1 MKWLIFL
8 NRKCFLF
15 EKGNA
20 LILSKINYNIDFHQ
34 INKHLIKTRKVQ
46 EERGIATEELSSLIR
61 KFYTMKNMR
70 NIHLHESLPEVFL
83 EEYRNNS
90 MCIKT
95 HNHSR
100 FWSVNVLCDSR
111 LYRCILLFFLFFDE
125 FPDDA
130 NAQTNPIHSS
140 QR

>member
-1 MKWLIFL
+1 MFK
-8 NRKCFLF
+8 
-15 EKGNA
+15 KGNA
-20 LILSKINYNIDFHQ
+20 LILSKINYDIDSEKT
-34 INKHLIKTRKVQ
+34 NKHSIKTKKVQ

-70 NIHLHESLPEVFL
+70 NIHLHESLSEVFL

-95 HNHSR
+95 RSHSR
-100 FWSVNVLCDSR
+100 FWSVNALCDSR

-130 NAQTNPIHSS
+130 NAQTSPIHSS
-140 QR
+140 RR

>member
-1 MKWLIFL
+1 MVDFFKPKNI
-8 NRKCFLF
+8 LF
-15 EKGNA
+15 EKRNA
-20 LILSKINYNIDFHQ
+20 LILSNINYDIDFHQ
-34 INKHLIKTRKVQ
+34 INKHSIKTKKMQ

-70 NIHLHESLPEVFL
+70 NIHLHESLSEIFL

-100 FWSVNVLCDSR
+100 FWSVNALCDSR
-111 LYRCILLFFLFFDE
+111 LYHCILLFFLFFDE
-125 FPDDA
+125 FPDDT
-130 NAQTNPIHSS
+130 NAQTSLIHSS
-140 QR
+140 RR

>member
-1 MKWLIFL
+1 MK
-8 NRKCFLF
+8 
-15 EKGNA
+15 KGIPWFY
-20 LILSKINYNIDFHQ
+20 LKLTMILTFIK
-34 INKHLIKTRKVQ
+34 INKHSNKTKKAQ
-46 EERGIATEELSSLIR
+46 EEHETAIEELSSLIR

-70 NIHLHESLPEVFL
+70 NIHLHETLSEVFL

-100 FWSVNVLCDSR
+100 FWSVNALCDSR

-125 FPDDA
+125 FPDDVT
-130 NAQTNPIHSS
+130 AQTSPIHSS
-140 QR
+140 RK

>member
-1 MKWLIFL
+1 MVDFFKPKNI
-8 NRKCFLF
+8 LF

-20 LILSKINYNIDFHQ
+20 LILSKINYDIDFHQ
-34 INKHLIKTRKVQ
+34 INKHSIKTKKVQ

-70 NIHLHESLPEVFL
+70 NIHLHESLSEVFL

-90 MCIKT
+90 MYIKT

-100 FWSVNVLCDSR
+100 FWSVNELCDSR

-130 NAQTNPIHSS
+130 NAQTSPIHSS
-140 QR
+140 RR

>member
-1 MKWLIFL
+1 MVDFFKPKNI
-8 NRKCFLF
+8 LF
-15 EKGNA
+15 EKGYA
-20 LILSKINYNIDFHQ
+20 LILSNINYDIDFHK
-34 INKHLIKTRKVQ
+34 INKHSIKTKKVQ

-70 NIHLHESLPEVFL
+70 NIHLHESLSEVFL

-90 MCIKT
+90 ACIKT

-100 FWSVNVLCDSR
+100 FWSVNGRCVSR
-111 LYRCILLFFLFFDE
+111 LFYCIVLFFVFFVE

-130 NAQTNPIHSS
+130 NAQTSPIHSS
-140 QR
+140 RR

>member
-1 MKWLIFL
+1 MVDFFKPKNI
-8 NRKCFLF
+8 LF
-15 EKGNA
+15 EKRNA
-20 LILSKINYNIDFHQ
+20 LILSNINYDIDFHQ
-34 INKHLIKTRKVQ
+34 INKHSIKTKKMQ

-70 NIHLHESLPEVFL
+70 NIHLHESLSEIFL

-95 HNHSR
+95 HSHSR

-111 LYRCILLFFLFFDE
+111 LYRCILLFFLFSDV
-125 FPDDA
+125 FPDDT
-130 NAQTNPIHSS
+130 NAQTSLIHSS
-140 QR
+140 RR

>member
-1 MKWLIFL
+1 MISL
-8 NRKCFLF
+8 NRKLF
-15 EKGNA
+15 CSKKGMPWFY
-20 LILSKINYNIDFHQ
+20 LKPTIILTFIK
-34 INKHLIKTRKVQ
+34 INKHSNKTKKVQ
-46 EERGIATEELSSLIR
+46 EEHETAIEELSSLIR

-70 NIHLHESLPEVFL
+70 NIHLHESLSEVFL

-90 MCIKT
+90 ACIKT

-130 NAQTNPIHSS
+130 NAQTSPIHSS
-140 QR
+140 RR